1 MMEMIWEVVGFAL
14 KALMVVI
21 AAFIVFQA
29 ARGGGDEEPEEGS
42 GLLRVKNLNDEE
54 RGRARA
60 LKLMLL
66 PPSARRDVQKATKRD
81 AKREAKQERKEL
93 KRTLKAGALDEGAQL
108 SPASPA
114 PSRPVER
121 PAGEE
126 QGQEQELAEGYD
138 AEDADGA
145 DGADG
150 SDTSEGAQ
158 LPRAKRP
165 RLFVLDFEGD
175 IQASAVESLRQEVS
189 AVLTARRPGDHVL
202 VRLRNAGGY
211 VHTHGLAASQL
222 KRLKEHGLPLWVTV
236 DEVAASGGYMMACV
250 ADKIFAAPFA
260 LVGSIGVVAQ
270 MPNFH
275 RLLQRFD
282 VDVELHTAGKYKR
295 TLTTIGENTPE
306 AREKF
311 VEELQVTHALFKEFV
326 SSARPALDVERV
338 ATGETWL
345 GARALEV
352 GLVDEVSTSDEVIRA
367 ALRRFEVFSLQYRVH
382 RRLTD
387 RFWGALHALAGGR
400 LPS

>member
-1 MMEMIWEVVGFAL
+1 MEMIWEVVGFAL
-14 KALMVVI
+14 KAVMVVL
-21 AAFIVFQA
+21 AVFVVIQA
-29 ARGGGDEEPEEGS
+29 ARAGGGDEPEEGH
-42 GLLRVKNLNDEE
+42 GHLRVKNLNDEE
-54 RGRARA
+54 RGKARA
-60 LKLMLL
+60 LKMMLL
-66 PPSARRDVQKATKRD
+66 PASARRDVQKVTKRD
-81 AKREAKQERKEL
+81 AKRQAKEERKEV
-93 KRTLKAGALDEGAQL
+93 KRTLKEGEVGEGASQEPQEHL
-108 SPASPA
+108 EHSEAQEA
-114 PSRPVER
+114 QE
-121 PAGEE
+121 A
-126 QGQEQELAEGYD
+126 QGAEAAEGREVRE
-138 AEDADGA
+138 A
-145 DGADG
+145 
-150 SDTSEGAQ
+150 S
-158 LPRAKRP
+158 RARRP

-189 AVLTARRPGDHVL
+189 ALITARRAGDHVL
-202 VRLRNAGGY
+202 LRLKNAGGY

-222 KRLKEHGLPLWVTV
+222 KRLKSHGLPLWITV

-250 ADKIFAAPFA
+250 ADRIFAAPFA

-326 SSARPALDVERV
+326 SSSRPSLDVERV

-345 GARALEV
+345 GQRALEV

-367 ALRRFEVFSLQYRVH
+367 AMPRFEVFLVQYKIH
-382 RRLTD
+382 RRMTD
-387 RFWGALHALAGGR
+387 RFWGAVHALVGGR
-400 LPS
+400 IPS